1 MLPQIRWPTPGA
13 KSSGTSRPAFPGGPL
28 TYTTSCH
35 EMPRGYP
42 DVPQIVTEHVVPN
55 TQIVSENVVP
65 NNATYVNRGSSVHQ
79 QLDDEF
85 AFADSFL

>member
-1 MLPQIRWPTPGA
+1 MPRGYPDVPQIVTEHVVPNTQI
-13 KSSGTSRPAFPGGPL
+13 GGPL
-28 TYTTSCH
+28 AYTASCH

-65 NNATYVNRGSSVHQ
+65 NNATYVNRDSSVHQ

-85 AFADSFL
+85 ANADSFL